1 MESPQLSSRLPF
13 FQRLFCCGRRALSS
27 KQYASNYRNGDENF
41 GVAAEK
47 DGVRN
52 KLQSFGYVPRD
63 SHYLISCR
71 LTACLSLSSNHFL
84 TLHVRRNLTLYC
96 RIPSLPSTRH
106 YNNFSPQHSPP
117 KHTQTYSKP
126 PAAHAGDES
135 SSATRHRQ
143 KVPGAGPG
151 RDTRAQLL
159 PGRSYCFLLSPL
171 SCFRHTAS
179 HPSRLP
185 SPSLAV
191 CCMHFDSLMSLHSPD
206 AHLPFPPPLI
216 PSHHSLWTVRTTSF
230 QSQSTM

>member
-84 TLHVRRNLTLYC
+84 T
-96 RIPSLPSTRH
+96 
-106 YNNFSPQHSPP
+106 
-117 KHTQTYSKP
+117 HTCGGIQLCI
-126 PAAHAGDES
+126 AG
-135 SSATRHRQ
+135 
-143 KVPGAGPG
+143 
-151 RDTRAQLL
+151 
-159 PGRSYCFLLSPL
+159 FLLSLPL
-171 SCFRHTAS
+171 VIIIISHHNTRLPNTHRHIRNPPQRMPEMSPPPPHGTGKKCLALDLDETLVHSSFQVGPTASCFRLYLAS
-179 HPSRLP
+179 ASQRLILLDCYL
-185 SPSLAV
+185 LALLCV
-191 CCMHFDSLMSLHSPD
+191 ACI
-206 AHLPFPPPLI
+206 LI
-216 PSHHSLWTVRTTSF
+216 V
-230 QSQSTM
+230 